1 MRVES
6 LLMAI
11 VQHEDADATIAAMVG
26 EGLRVTCISTTGAFL
41 HTGNVTL
48 LMELGHD
55 QVTRALEILAANC
68 RTRTAYVN
76 TAPPIPAVGVS
87 NVVTPLE
94 VEVGGATTF
103 VLPVE
108 RYVRIGTQREQVASE
123 PSTTESHMKLVMAIY
138 PEELSTTILDTLMGA
153 QYRATL
159 ISTTGGWLRKGNAT
173 LMIGVEAHQV
183 DDVLNRIEKCCVGRA
198 QGPDDAC
205 ATVFVLD
212 VAKYQRV

>member
-1 MRVES
+1 MES
-6 LLMAI
+6 LLIAI
-11 VQHEDADATIAAMVG
+11 VQHEDADAAIAAMVG
-26 EGLRVTCISTTGAFL
+26 DGLRVTCISTTGAFL

-48 LMELGHD
+48 LMELEDD
-55 QVTRALEILAANC
+55 QVTRALKILAVNC

-76 TAPPIPAVGVS
+76 AAPPIPAVGVS
-87 NVVTPLE
+87 NVVAPLE
-94 VEVGGATTF
+94 VKVGGATTF

-108 RYVRIGTQREQVASE
+108 RFVRIGARREQVVSE
-123 PSTTESHMKLVMAIY
+123 RRATESRMKLVMAIY

-173 LMIGVEAHQV
+173 LMIGVQAHQV
-183 DDVLNRIEKCCVGRA
+183 DDVLNRIEKCCAGRA
-198 QGPDDAC
+198 QGAGESC

-212 VAKYQRV
+212 VEKYLRV

>member
-1 MRVES
+1 MES
-6 LLMAI
+6 LLIAI

-41 HTGNVTL
+41 HAGNDTL

-55 QVTRALEILAANC
+55 QVARALEILAAYC

-76 TAPPIPAVGVS
+76 AAPSIPAVGVS
-87 NVVTPLE
+87 HVVAPME
-94 VEVGGATTF
+94 VQVGGAATF

-108 RYVRIGTQREQVASE
+108 RFVQLGARREQVISE

-173 LMIGVEAHQV
+173 LMVGVEAHQV
-183 DDVLNRIEKCCVGRA
+183 DDVLNRIETCCVGRG
-198 QGPDDAC
+198 QRPDEAC

-212 VAKYQRV
+212 VEKYQRV